1 LTASETS
8 STLPLALTSRLS
20 FRGEVMKSVSL
31 ALALG
36 LFAAIASAA
45 SPIRIDDP
53 WSRATAPGQVVGGG
67 FATIINTGD
76 TPDRLV
82 SATSPVAAEV
92 QIHHTNLDGGVMRMR
107 QVTEGLEIPAN
118 GNVELK
124 PRGLHLMLMQ
134 LKAPLEAGASFP
146 VQLQFEKAGSVTV
159 QFKVEQR

>member
-1 LTASETS
+1 
-8 STLPLALTSRLS
+8 
-20 FRGEVMKSVSL
+20 MKSVSL

-53 WSRATAPGQVVGGG
+53 WSRATVPGQVVGGG
-67 FATIINTGD
+67 FATIVNTGN
-76 TPDRLV
+76 TSDRLV

-92 QIHHTNLDGGVMRMR
+92 QIHNTSLDGGVMRMR

-118 GNVELK
+118 GKVELK
-124 PRGLHLMLMQ
+124 PRSLHLMLMQ

-146 VQLQFEKAGSVTV
+146 VQFQFEKAGSVTA
-159 QFKVEQR
+159 QFKVESTQASMHEKP